1 MRLAAQTVD
10 AIKVAFKEVFVQ
22 GDIYLFGSRVDDNAR
37 GGDIDLY
44 LIIEEQ
50 SRLFEK
56 KIKYLA
62 KVKHTIGDQR
72 IDLVFNQDPERS
84 IEQEAKRWGIKL

>member
-1 MRLAAQTVD
+1 MRLATQTIEI
-10 AIKVAFKEVFVQ
+10 IKTAFKEVFVQ

-44 LIIEEQ
+44 LIIDEQ
-50 SRLFEK
+50 SKLFEN
-56 KIKYLA
+56 KIKFLA
-62 KVKHTIGDQR
+62 KVKRMIGDQR
-72 IDLVFNQDPERS
+72 IDVVFNQDPERS